1 MTLYPGD
8 NIQSLRRLAA
18 NSIDS
23 VVCDPPYL
31 LTSIAKRFGKEG
43 SAAARTEGNDGSFAR
58 LSGGF
63 MGRKWDSPNVE
74 MPEIDADFANYMAGL
89 IDGEGCFSVHK
100 KQVNGYETFDCQ
112 FSITM
117 RADDA
122 AILYEM
128 QRRLEGAGSIAIRDK
143 ETSNPQVRY
152 CISSKRDCYILR
164 EVLLN
169 FPLRAKKARDFEIWC
184 HALDAWLAHEVGG
197 TWEDMEF
204 YRDQIMLVKRFGSFF
219 KPELLFHYRWSK
231 EVFRVLK
238 PGGYIFAFSGSRTG
252 HWQAAAMET
261 AGFIMHPMHGW
272 VFGCMD
278 PETECLTRRGWL
290 RYTDL
295 LPTDEVLQWNS
306 ETDLLSWVVPQHIH
320 EYDFDGQMVQIKNR
334 HTHQVLTPNHRVYA
348 KIRRHSRHAK
358 PVAYEVIE
366 SRFVDSRPG
375 NWQVNLPMASFL
387 EGSQNF
393 DVELAYLVG
402 WWLTDAWAHKDANAV
417 CFSQSKSATLAKL
430 RDALSKWNPSEYVKK
445 AKKAT
450 HADEHM
456 FYLSGPLADLLRRDF
471 PERKLTWDMLDW
483 SIEARRALYE
493 GLMDGDGSR
502 KETQH
507 AEAFWSKD
515 QDHRDV
521 FLALALSI
529 GVRCY
534 EDPVKGVVYVNQKTR
549 TTQVQNK
556 QRADRLPYKGKVWCL
571 TVPTGAFVV
580 RRSGRP
586 FITGNSGFP
595 KAHAAD
601 KAIDKTLGV
610 KGGFVAEGAP
620 VKRMIPGAD
629 QHRDG
634 SWINGNGREYQPGSY
649 VPGSLEAAQ
658 WEGWAYGTQAQKP
671 ALEPIYLGQKPF
683 SEKTGA
689 ANLLKHGVGAV
700 NIDGCRV
707 PSETGGRP
715 LREVAALRDDVEYN
729 GISLS
734 GRADGSL
741 QSSKAVGITD
751 QGRHPANLILDGSP
765 EVVAMFPSTGKSSG
779 GKGAA
784 SGLVDNESIYGSFS
798 GENKGRSAGG
808 FGDEG
813 SAARFFHQFGP
824 DSDPLFYHPKAG
836 KLDRAGSRHPTVK
849 PIALMQYL
857 MRHITSPGGTVLD
870 PFAGSGTTAEAAQ
883 REGFDCILMEAE
895 PEYVEFLE
903 QRFNIDSDDC
913 ATESHPYLELLGIH
927 LSSA

>member
-1 MTLYPGD
+1 MPNVTLYPGD

-272 VFGCMD
+272 CFG
-278 PETECLTRRGWL
+278 
-290 RYTDL
+290 
-295 LPTDEVLQWNS
+295 
-306 ETDLLSWVVPQHIH
+306 
-320 EYDFDGQMVQIKNR
+320 
-334 HTHQVLTPNHRVYA
+334 
-348 KIRRHSRHAK
+348 
-358 PVAYEVIE
+358 
-366 SRFVDSRPG
+366 
-375 NWQVNLPMASFL
+375 
-387 EGSQNF
+387 
-393 DVELAYLVG
+393 
-402 WWLTDAWAHKDANAV
+402 
-417 CFSQSKSATLAKL
+417 
-430 RDALSKWNPSEYVKK
+430 
-445 AKKAT
+445 
-450 HADEHM
+450 
-456 FYLSGPLADLLRRDF
+456 
-471 PERKLTWDMLDW
+471 
-483 SIEARRALYE
+483 
-493 GLMDGDGSR
+493 
-502 KETQH
+502 
-507 AEAFWSKD
+507 
-515 QDHRDV
+515 
-521 FLALALSI
+521 
-529 GVRCY
+529 
-534 EDPVKGVVYVNQKTR
+534 
-549 TTQVQNK
+549 
-556 QRADRLPYKGKVWCL
+556 
-571 TVPTGAFVV
+571 
-580 RRSGRP
+580 
-586 FITGNSGFP
+586 SGFP

-601 KAIDKTLGV
+601 KAIDKALGV
-610 KGGFVAEGAP
+610 EGGFIADGAP

-634 SWINGNGREYQPGSY
+634 SWIKDNGREYQPGSY
-649 VPGSLEAAQ
+649 LPGSPEAAQ

-707 PSETGGRP
+707 PTEG
-715 LREVAALRDDVEYN
+715 EVFRAPQSDPSKRSGTVGSDLGISRADTEAFQAAQRASIERTAAL
-729 GISLS
+729 
-734 GRADGSL
+734 
-741 QSSKAVGITD
+741 
-751 QGRHPANLILDGSP
+751 GRHPANLILDGSP
-765 EVVAMFPSTGKSSG
+765 DVVAMFPHTKSGKPSG
-779 GKGAA
+779 VRKANGWVLGKEHGTE
-784 SGLVDNESIYGSFS
+784 LT
-798 GENKGRSAGG
+798 G

-813 SAARFFHQFGP
+813 SAARFFHNFQP
-824 DSDPLFYHPKAG
+824 DPDPIIYHPKAG
-836 KLDRAGSRHPTVK
+836 KQDRAGSNHPTVK

-857 MRHITSPGGTVLD
+857 VRHITPPGGVVLD

-903 QRFNIDSDDC
+903 QRFKIDSDVC